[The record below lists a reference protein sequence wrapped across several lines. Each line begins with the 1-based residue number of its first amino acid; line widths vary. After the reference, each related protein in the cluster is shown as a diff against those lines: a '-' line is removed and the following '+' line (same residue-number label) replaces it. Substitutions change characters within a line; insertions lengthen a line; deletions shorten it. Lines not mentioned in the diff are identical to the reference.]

1 MTDAFDPPP
10 TGTEGRSAAELESMP
25 QLGITGLSAGSQP
38 FPHEHP
44 TPGAELG
51 APDAHGMGGEVKG
64 QLRIVIER
72 FSHQPLAMGG
82 LIVFAFLG
90 ISSAVIGHVW
100 QFTFS
105 QITNQYATGPTSLHP
120 FGTDDIGHDLFAQV
134 MRGVEKDIQTALL
147 VAVIAMFIGT
157 TIGAIAGFYRGF
169 ADNLL
174 MRFVDL
180 VLSVPIL
187 AVLIVLGHLVSRQAG
202 NWFWVAIII
211 GVLAWTYVARL
222 VRADFLSLRERDF
235 VEAARALGATNR
247 RIILR
252 HMLPNAIGPIIVN
265 ATLTVATSVILESTL
280 SYLGLGIQP
289 PEVSLGS
296 LVASGQ
302 DAATTQW
309 WLFVFPAGL
318 LIILILSIFL
328 VGDGLREALD
338 PKKTRVR
345 A

>member
-1 MTDAFDPPP
+1 MTDAEHLATTDLGVLPEMVVGGPAATGQPLPGP
-10 TGTEGRSAAELESMP
+10 TGRP
-25 QLGITGLSAGSQP
+25 GLDQ
-38 FPHEHP
+38 
-44 TPGAELG
+44 
-51 APDAHGMGGEVKG
+51 HGMSGEVKG
-64 QLRIVIER
+64 QFRIVAAR
-72 FSHQPLAMGG
+72 FVRQPLAMGG
-82 LIVFAFLG
+82 LVVFSLLG
-90 ISSAVIGHVW
+90 IASAVSGHVW
-100 QFTFS
+100 RYSYS
-105 QITNQYATGPTSLHP
+105 QITNQFATGPTALDP

-134 MRGVEKDIQTALL
+134 MRGIEKDIQTALL
-147 VAVIAMFIGT
+147 VAVIAMLIGT
-157 TIGAIAGFYRGF
+157 TIGAIAGYYRGF

-180 VLSVPIL
+180 VLAVPIL
-187 AVLIVLGHLVSRQAG
+187 AVLIVLGHLVSKQAG
-202 NWFWVAIII
+202 NWFWVAVII
-211 GVLAWTYVARL
+211 GVLAWTSVARL
-222 VRADFLSLRERDF
+222 VRADFLSLREREF
-235 VEAARALGATNR
+235 VEAARALGASNR

-265 ATLTVATSVILESTL
+265 ATITVATSVILESTL

-296 LVASGQ
+296 LVAAGQ

-309 WLFVFPAGL
+309 WLFVFPAGFLVL
-318 LIILILSIFL
+318 LILCIFL

>member
-1 MTDAFDPPP
+1 MTDAEHLATTDLGVMPEMVVGGP
-10 TGTEGRSAAELESMP
+10 AA
-25 QLGITGLSAGSQP
+25 AGQP
-38 FPHEHP
+38 L
-44 TPGAELG
+44 PGADGRPSFDE
-51 APDAHGMGGEVKG
+51 HGMSGEVHS
-64 QLRIVIER
+64 QFRIVAGR
-72 FSHQPLAMGG
+72 FVRQPLAMGG
-82 LIVFAFLG
+82 LVVFSLLG
-90 ISSAVIGHVW
+90 IASAVSGHVW
-100 QFTFS
+100 RYSYS
-105 QITNQYATGPTSLHP
+105 QITNQFATGPTALDP

-134 MRGVEKDIQTALL
+134 MRGIEKDIQTALL
-147 VAVIAMFIGT
+147 VAVIAMLIGT
-157 TIGAIAGFYRGF
+157 TIGAIAGYYRGF

-180 VLSVPIL
+180 VLAVPIL
-187 AVLIVLGHLVSRQAG
+187 AVLIVLGHLVSKQAG
-202 NWFWVAIII
+202 NWFWVAVII
-211 GVLAWTYVARL
+211 GVLAWTSVARL
-222 VRADFLSLRERDF
+222 VRADFLSLREREF
-235 VEAARALGATNR
+235 VEAARALGASNR

-265 ATLTVATSVILESTL
+265 ATITVATSVILESTL

-296 LVASGQ
+296 LVAAGQ

-309 WLFVFPAGL
+309 WLFVFPAGFLVL
-318 LIILILSIFL
+318 LILCIFL

>member
-1 MTDAFDPPP
+1 MTEAFVPPGR
-10 TGTEGRSAAELESMP
+10 TDEGSRAALIEGDLAVS
-25 QLGITGLSAGSQP
+25 GLSAGTQSAP
-38 FPHEHP
+38 PEHP
-44 TPGAELG
+44 RPGVEL
-51 APDAHGMGGEVKG
+51 PVDQHGMGDNVKG
-64 QLRIVIER
+64 QTRIVADR
-72 FSHQPLAMGG
+72 FLRQPLAVGG
-82 LIVFAFLG
+82 LIVFALLG
-90 ISSAVIGHVW
+90 IASVVVGHFW
-100 QFTFS
+100 KYSYS
-105 QITNQYATGPTSLHP
+105 QITNQFAAGPTAQHP
-120 FGTDDIGHDLFAQV
+120 FGVDDIGHDLFAQV

-147 VAVIAMFIGT
+147 VALIAMLIGT
-157 TIGAIAGFYRGF
+157 TIGAVAGYYRSL

-187 AVLIVLGHLVSRQAG
+187 AVLIVLGHLVARQAG

-211 GVLAWTYVARL
+211 GLLAWTYVARL

-252 HMLPNAIGPIIVN
+252 HMLPNAVGPIIVN
-265 ATLTVATSVILESTL
+265 GTLTVATSVILESTL

-289 PEVSLGS
+289 PEVSLGT
-296 LVASGQ
+296 LVSAGQ
-302 DAATTQW
+302 SAATTQW

-318 LIILILSIFL
+318 LVLIILCIFL